1 LVCRTE
7 KNLAIVFAP
16 NILRSTD
23 ETPNSILRDLKSQ
36 HKIVTV
42 LIKEFDTNPQAEED
56 YERIRSNEAI
66 DSKGNQT
73 KYPNMRPLTPIS
85 HTNRA
90 KGNSSPRHA
99 DENLE
104 MWKKSV
110 PKVGK
115 QSNLIS

>member
-1 LVCRTE
+1 MTE